1 MSNNDIDNTELAKWD
16 PAFTAQA
23 KRLVAPIINRYF
35 RVEVRGLESIPPA
48 GGVLLVSNHSG
59 GALTPDPLVFGPAF
73 YDTFGYGRPLY
84 ILAHYGVF
92 FTPFRGYLGRVGAI
106 HASPENAVKALHS
119 GAVVLVYPGGDYD
132 AYRPTLGR
140 NSIDFNGRTGYV
152 RTAIETSAPI
162 VPMVSIGAQETQLFL
177 TRGDRLAKR
186 LGLHRIRLDILP
198 VTVGLPFGMTMFF
211 PANFPLPTK
220 IVDQVL
226 EPINI
231 AARFGQNPDVTE
243 VDSYVR
249 SVMQNA
255 LDRLAC
261 ERRLPVL
268 G

>member
-1 MSNNDIDNTELAKWD
+1 MSDNGIDHTELVKWD
-16 PAFTAQA
+16 PTFTARA
-23 KRLVAPIINRYF
+23 VKLAAPVINRWF
-35 RVEVRGLESIPPA
+35 RAEVRNLESIPPA

-73 YDTFGYGRPLY
+73 YHKFGYDRPLY
-84 ILAHYGVF
+84 TLAHYGVF
-92 FTPFRGYLGRVGAI
+92 FTPLRSYLGRIGTI
-106 HASPENAVKALHS
+106 HASPENAAKALHS

-132 AYRPTLGR
+132 AFRPTLSQ
-140 NSIDFNGRTGYV
+140 NVIDFNGRTGYV
-152 RTAIETSAPI
+152 RIAIETGVPI
-162 VPMVSIGAQETQLFL
+162 VPVVSIGAQETQLFL

-186 LGLHRIRLDILP
+186 LGLHRLRLDILP

-226 EPINI
+226 EPIDI
-231 AARFGQNPDVTE
+231 VARFGKKPDVAE
-243 VDSYVR
+243 VDAYVR

-255 LDRLAC
+255 LDRLAH
-261 ERRLPVL
+261 ERRFPVL